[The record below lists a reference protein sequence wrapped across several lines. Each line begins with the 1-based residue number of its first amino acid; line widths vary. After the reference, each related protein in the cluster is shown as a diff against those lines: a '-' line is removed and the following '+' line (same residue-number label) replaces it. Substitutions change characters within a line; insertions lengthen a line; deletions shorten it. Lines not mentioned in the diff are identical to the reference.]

1 MLAALLTL
9 ALAADPDLGG
19 APFRD
24 FKQPLTLTIRG
35 DLKMTLR
42 ASVSLRAQD
51 LPSYASSPRVE
62 GIGFIDWRWP
72 SSANTDGLTITFSRP
87 VSVVSLEAG
96 DWGSDDDGPLELTA
110 WTCDHQLIKT
120 VTKPW
125 DITREPPFEKLSVV
139 AKGICSVRYR
149 SGGPYAGSTFITR
162 IDAE

>member
-9 ALAADPDLGG
+9 ALAADPVDLKG

-24 FKQPLTLTIRG
+24 YKEPLVVTIRG
-35 DLKMTLR
+35 DLKMTMR

-51 LPSYASSPRVE
+51 LPSYASGVE

-72 SSANTDGLTITFSRP
+72 SSANTDGLTMTFSRP
-87 VSVVSLEAG
+87 VSVVSMEAG

-110 WTCDHQLIKT
+110 WNCDHQIIAT
-120 VTKPW
+120 VTRPW
-125 DITREPPFEKLSVV
+125 DISRNPPFEKLKIVS
-139 AKGICSVRYR
+139 KGICSVRYR
-149 SGGPYAGSTFITR
+149 SGGQFAGSTFITK